1 MHSVVL
7 LHIIRIISPIIS
19 TYVINSY
26 SRKTSLLILGGEGI
40 TSSGGTTQGD
50 PTALSIY
57 AMRSLPLL
65 NVTTTDSTKHG
76 ADADDISCI
85 RELKNILTWW
95 NKLII
100 FGPKIGCF
108 PKANK
113 SWVTV
118 KAENY

>member
-65 NVTTTDSTKHG
+65 NVTTTDSTKHV